1 MARQSS
7 STTRGVGGDQ
17 KLSAP
22 CPKYTKVV
30 RNGVVVE
37 MEVIPVGGDGE
48 VPNARPFVKPPR
60 VVETATCGTMV
71 REKKSARRAGADEQF
86 SLPSPKRTKVTRD
99 GVKTISVE
107 PALGTLRKRMAAELD
122 ALHALLRKAELLSSG
137 NNERSMAAA
146 EPRSE
151 APAEASIKTPPAQR
165 TKVSTPAKIVEF
177 ESAEDKNEFV
187 DICGG
192 VSPAV
197 PVEKAGESGNSPIS
211 SSDFGSSS
219 SSDSDSDS
227 DSGSSSSSDSDSDSE
242 SDSDPDETV
251 DVPVPLPQAVL
262 PQENGTSVQPAP
274 EPASEVVQSKE
285 PEKHSKTDLIAKA
298 KIRRQLLEM
307 ERAVLPDESIH
318 ARDLRRLCIAEY
330 GRPGIMQRL
339 GLFLKADAARPFSK
353 RPRESS
359 TGRVGADRKKLPVPW
374 PKYTKLVRNG
384 AVVEMEIIPVARPL
398 MKRPQVVG
406 TATCG
411 AMVREKKSARRAAAA
426 QEQFPEPSPKRTKT
440 LRRVPFGRGWP
451 RSTEAEEHSKADL
464 IAKAKVRRELLEM
477 ERAVLPDERDLKDL
491 SIAEYGRPGT
501 MQRLGLFLKA
511 DA

>member
-71 REKKSARRAGADEQF
+71 REKKSASRAGADEQF

-122 ALHALLRKAELLSSG
+122 ALHGLLRKAELLSSG
-137 NNERSMAAA
+137 NNGRSMAAA

-165 TKVSTPAKIVEF
+165 TKVFTPAKIVEF

-298 KIRRQLLEM
+298 KIRRQLLEI

-339 GLFLKADAARPFSK
+339 GLFLKADA
-353 RPRESS
+353 
-359 TGRVGADRKKLPVPW
+359 
-374 PKYTKLVRNG
+374 
-384 AVVEMEIIPVARPL
+384 
-398 MKRPQVVG
+398 
-406 TATCG
+406 
-411 AMVREKKSARRAAAA
+411 
-426 QEQFPEPSPKRTKT
+426 
-440 LRRVPFGRGWP
+440 
-451 RSTEAEEHSKADL
+451 
-464 IAKAKVRRELLEM
+464 
-477 ERAVLPDERDLKDL
+477 
-491 SIAEYGRPGT
+491 
-501 MQRLGLFLKA
+501 
-511 DA
+511 